1 MDTDTYDK
9 IHAAEDTLWFYL
21 GRRAIVQRL
30 IAEHGS
36 LAIRRYLDVGC
47 GSGGA
52 LKALGARAGLS
63 VGMDVARQ
71 ALRYSRAKGLL
82 NLFEGDATQLGLAD
96 AAFDLVTALDVI
108 EHCADDTLALRE
120 IWRVLAPGGLC
131 CLTVPALRLL
141 WSNLDRVNHHFRRY
155 TTGELRGKAES
166 AGFCVRKLSYANT
179 WLFPGILGVR
189 LVQRVTQAPGD
200 GASAFDFAMPNQAVN
215 RLFTRIFASESGWL
229 ARADLPIGSSVITI
243 LQKPSAP

>member
-30 IAEHGS
+30 LAQHGS
-36 LAIRRYLDVGC
+36 IAVRRYLDVGC

-52 LKALGARAGLS
+52 LKALGERAGLT
-63 VGMDVARQ
+63 VGMDVAPQ
-71 ALRYSRAKGLL
+71 ALRYSRAKGLPH
-82 NLFEGDATQLGLAD
+82 LFEGDATRLGLAD
-96 AAFDLVTALDVI
+96 ATFDLVTALDVI
-108 EHCADDTLALRE
+108 EHCADDVAVLRE

-131 CLTVPALRLL
+131 CLTAPALTIL

-155 TTGELRGKAES
+155 TTGELRENAEA

-179 WLFPGILGVR
+179 WLFPGILAAR
-189 LVQRVTQAPGD
+189 LVQRVTQAQAD
-200 GASAFDFAMPNQAVN
+200 AASAFDFAMPNPVIN
-215 RLFTRIFASESGWL
+215 RLFTRIFAGESGWL
-229 ARADLPIGSSVITI
+229 ARADLPIGASVIAI
-243 LQKPSAP
+243 LQKPSAA